1 MRLTENCELTL
12 DCDLV
17 SSFRSM
23 GKPPFLEDPP
33 RISFRLRDSVRAAI
47 KPPSPVRIDRPRAQH
62 FHRVNAEG
70 RRKGREG
77 TLGEKL
83 REERQRARDTRGRG
97 LGERERLHYHHA
109 GAVFITLTF
118 PNVARF
124 IRCSPGGN
132 LKVPSHECTP
142 TERVRERARRART
155 RMHRIGDVIKFT

>member
-1 MRLTENCELTL
+1 
-12 DCDLV
+12 
-17 SSFRSM
+17 M
-23 GKPPFLEDPP
+23 GKLLFPEDPL
-33 RISFRLRDSVRAAI
+33 RISFRLRDSIRAAI
-47 KPPSPVRIDRPRAQH
+47 KPPSPARIDRPRAQH
-62 FHRVNAEG
+62 FHRVSAEG
-70 RRKGREG
+70 RRRGRG
-77 TLGEKL
+77 LWEKL

-142 TERVRERARRART
+142 TERVRERARQART